1 MVRRFIYA
9 FFPFMFGIY
18 PYTEVTEKQKKA
30 MEQADVDFEL
40 QTAKDIIFRF
50 IMNFFNN

>member
-1 MVRRFIYA
+1 
-9 FFPFMFGIY
+9 MFGIY

-30 MEQADVDFEL
+30 MEQADVDFK
-40 QTAKDIIFRF
+40 QMSAKDIIFRF

>member
-1 MVRRFIYA
+1 
-9 FFPFMFGIY
+9 MFGIY